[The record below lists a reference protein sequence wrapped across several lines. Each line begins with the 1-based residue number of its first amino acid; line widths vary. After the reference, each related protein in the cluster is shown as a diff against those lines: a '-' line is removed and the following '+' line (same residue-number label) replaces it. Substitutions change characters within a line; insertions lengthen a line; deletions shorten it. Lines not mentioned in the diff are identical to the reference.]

1 LTIRK
6 GDVMTELTTAL
17 SGVLASETEHG
28 WWPIWP
34 LLWVAVIGTVVWLLL
49 RRRRAAEGPS
59 GESDRAKEILAERF
73 ARGEITSEEYRER
86 LDQLQ

>member
-1 LTIRK
+1 MTDGK
-6 GDVMTELTTAL
+6 ENVMDVTTAL
-17 SGVLASETEHG
+17 TGLVASQTEHG

-49 RRRRAAEGPS
+49 RRRRAADGPTDES
-59 GESDRAKEILAERF
+59 GRAKEILAERF

-86 LDQLQ
+86 LDHLR